1 MAESKSTKKLS
12 EKVTE
17 LADRGLTVVHV
28 MHVALNRRILLP
40 QAHAHPIW
48 KYTEGG
54 GDNPT
59 RAIRGGFFENKPM
72 REMLYL
78 MFKGKM
84 TNFPN
89 EVTNAGFTAE
99 VLVVKV
105 SIFLEVS
112 QLPPCLII

>member
-1 MAESKSTKKLS
+1 
-12 EKVTE
+12 
-17 LADRGLTVVHV
+17 
-28 MHVALNRRILLP
+28 
-40 QAHAHPIW
+40 
-48 KYTEGG
+48 
-54 GDNPT
+54 
-59 RAIRGGFFENKPM
+59 M

-89 EVTNAGFTAE
+89 EVTDAGFTAE
-99 VLVVKV
+99 VLVAKV